1 MLISATGIS
10 VSNSALRTRHM
21 SRVGRAVAAGFSL
34 IEIMIVVF
42 IIGLVTATVVITFGG
57 DSRDTELDKE
67 AERIEALFGYARE
80 QAELQTRDYGLRMD
94 RLEYYF
100 VVFNPLVNQWRLPE
114 EDDALRARKFPDDM
128 VPGLVVEGRNVVLD
142 SRKPQV
148 QDFKPQ
154 VMIYANGDLTSFEI
168 SLEREGTGDRARIY
182 SDEDT
187 NIRLLL
193 PGQTEPTGP
202 PVRAARY
209 R

>member
-10 VSNSALRTRHM
+10 VSNSALRARPM

-57 DSRDTELDKE
+57 DSRDTELDRE

-128 VPGLVVEGRNVVLD
+128 VPSLVVEGRNVVLD
-142 SRKPQV
+142 TRKPKV
-148 QDFKPQ
+148 EDFKPQ